1 MAHRPNC
8 DLGPIHAG
16 NDESCVEAHGQIAA
30 DTDEDDAE
38 KGAVDAH
45 TALVWKFAFIFWRII
60 FWRIFIIIFFNIF
73 VIIIFSFS

>member
-1 MAHRPNC
+1 
-8 DLGPIHAG
+8 LGPIHAG

-45 TALVWKFAFIFWRII
+45 TALVWKFAYIFLLEL
-60 FWRIFIIIFFNIF
+60 FFEEF
-73 VIIIFSFS
+73 L